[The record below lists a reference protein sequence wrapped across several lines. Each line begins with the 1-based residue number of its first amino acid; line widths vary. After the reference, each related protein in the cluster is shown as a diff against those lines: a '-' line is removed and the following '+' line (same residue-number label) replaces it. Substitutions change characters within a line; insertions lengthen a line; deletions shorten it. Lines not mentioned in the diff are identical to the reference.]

1 MISAVV
7 VLLKITINRLQVV
20 QYTYRRFF
28 CFLVIHKRYTST
40 I

>member
-7 VLLKITINRLQVV
+7 VLMIDRNKPLTGCAIDLKAVF
-20 QYTYRRFF
+20 Y
-28 CFLVIHKRYTST
+28 LVIHKRYTST